1 MIKQGLKAELTK
13 VPSFSLKYPTWH
25 SLCVPSS
32 WAIVTTEEDDGVR
45 LGRWRPGN
53 METSCFPVF
62 SDDDDF

>member
-25 SLCVPSS
+25 SLCVPLSC
-32 WAIVTTEEDDGVR
+32 ATCTTEEDDRVR

-53 METSCFPVF
+53 MVTSWFPVF
-62 SDDDDF
+62 LDDDDF